1 MGLDSAR
8 SIGRGLDNRCEN
20 WSGQPVG
27 PDYPSGAR
35 LATPGFSK
43 TQFSMASSYLD
54 ACTIRQYV
62 CGTMIK
68 ARSGN
73 ELPVDIPDVI
83 PILPLRNSVLFPG
96 SIIPIDVG
104 RRKSVRLVE
113 DAISK
118 ERPVIGILTQ
128 KEARTEDPNDDDMYK
143 VGCAARILKVIKL
156 AKDNFSVILQGVS
169 RFEVRG
175 FEGSEPFLSARVE
188 PVPDPTTSDVELDAL
203 VMNLKD
209 IAKRVVKLMPEL
221 PKEAGALVDSVTEP
235 GHLADLITSN
245 LELEVSEKQDI
256 LETFDL
262 KTRMRKVLQ
271 FLSRQLEVLKVRERI
286 NTQVQE
292 EMGRNQREYVLRQQL
307 KAIKEELGELDESGG
322 DLEEFQEKIARAEM
336 PDEAEKMAR
345 KQYDRLKGMQP
356 SSAEY
361 TVTRTYLEWLV
372 ELPWSVSTEDKI
384 ELDEVRTVLNEDH
397 YDLEKVKKRIVE
409 YMAVRKLKD
418 DKKGPIL
425 CLVGPP
431 GVGKTSLGRSIARAI
446 GRKFVRVSLGGVR
459 DEAEIR
465 GHRRTYVGSLP
476 GRVIQGIKKAG
487 TNNPVFVL
495 DEIDKLGHDF
505 RGDPA
510 SALLEVLDPE
520 QNNAFSDHYLEVAFD
535 LSKVMFIATANQLD
549 PIPWALR
556 DRLEIIE
563 LPGYT
568 RQEKLHIARAFLVPK
583 QLDEHGLDD
592 DHCEITNE
600 GIYEIIDSYTRE
612 AGVRNL
618 EREIGAV
625 CRAVAV
631 KVAEGEA
638 EAKET
643 IREAE
648 VKEYLGPTKFVSE
661 VADRTAE
668 PGVATGLAW
677 TAVGGDILFIEATRM
692 PGKGK
697 LTLTG
702 QLGDVM
708 KESVTAALSFVRSRA
723 GQLGLESGN
732 FLENTDIH
740 VHVPA
745 GGIPK
750 DGPSAGVTMYTAL
763 VSLLTDTPVRPDVAM
778 TGEITLRGNVLQVG
792 GVKEKLLAAHRA
804 GIKRVIIPER
814 NVKDLVD
821 VPDEVKNEI
830 NIMPVKRMD
839 EVLIE
844 ALTDPP
850 AGIAALV
857 AEASEASRQEAE
869 AGATEQ
875 TGAE

>member
-1 MGLDSAR
+1 MTK
-8 SIGRGLDNRCEN
+8 
-20 WSGQPVG
+20 PK
-27 PDYPSGAR
+27 
-35 LATPGFSK
+35 PGG
-43 TQFSMASSYLD
+43 D
-54 ACTIRQYV
+54 
-62 CGTMIK
+62 
-68 ARSGN
+68 
-73 ELPVDIPDVI
+73 LPVEIPEVI
-83 PILPLRNSVLFPG
+83 PVLPLRNSVLFPG

-128 KEARTEDPNDDDMYK
+128 KDARTEDPGEEDMYR

-156 AKDNFSVILQGVS
+156 AKDNFSVILQGVTRVS
-169 RFEVRG
+169 VQN
-175 FEGSEPFLSARVE
+175 FEGTEPFIAARVE
-188 PVPDPTTSDVELDAL
+188 ARPDPTTTDVELDAL

-245 LELEVSEKQDI
+245 LELEVAEKQEI
-256 LETFDL
+256 LETYDL
-262 KTRMRKVLQ
+262 KARMRKVLQ

-307 KAIKEELGELDESGG
+307 KAIKDELGELDDSGG
-322 DLEEFQEKIARAEM
+322 DLEEFKEKIAQARM
-336 PDEAEKMAR
+336 PEEAEKAAL
-345 KQYDRLKGMQP
+345 KQYDRLKSMQP

-372 ELPWSVSTEDKI
+372 ELPWSVSTEDHI
-384 ELDEVRTVLNEDH
+384 ELDEVRKVLNEDH

-409 YMAVRKLKD
+409 YMAVRKLKN

-425 CLVGPP
+425 CLSGPP
-431 GVGKTSLGRSIARAI
+431 GVGKTSLGRSVARAI

-520 QNNAFSDHYLEVAFD
+520 QNHAFSDHYLEVAFD

-568 RQEKLHIARAFLVPK
+568 RQEKRHISRQFLVPK
-583 QLDEHGLDD
+583 QLDEHGLKNEQCD
-592 DHCEITNE
+592 ITDE
-600 GIYEIIDSYTRE
+600 AVYEIIDSYTRE

-618 EREIGAV
+618 EREIGSL
-625 CRAVAV
+625 CRGVAV
-631 KVAEGEA
+631 KVAEGS
-638 EAKET
+638 AKEK
-643 IREAE
+643 E
-648 VKEYLGPTKFVSE
+648 VIGGKEVPEYLGPTKFVSE
-661 VADRTAE
+661 VADRTSE

-677 TAVGGDILFIEATRM
+677 TSVGGDILFIEATRM

-708 KESVTAALSFVRSRA
+708 KESVTAALSFIRSRA
-723 GQLGLESGN
+723 PNLGLEAGN
-732 FLENTDIH
+732 LVENVDIH

-763 VSLLTDTPVRPDVAM
+763 VSLLLGVPVRPDVAM
-778 TGEITLRGNVLQVG
+778 TGEITLRGNVLQIG

-821 VPDEVKNEI
+821 VPDEVKQEI
-830 NIMPVKRMD
+830 EIIPVKRMD
-839 EVLIE
+839 EVLVI
-844 ALTDPP
+844 ALTQPP
-850 AGIAALV
+850 PGIVELV
-857 AEASEASRQEAE
+857 ERQKEAE
-869 AGATEQ
+869 IAGNIIPPGTPTTPPKPQPSA
-875 TGAE
+875 

>member
-1 MGLDSAR
+1 M
-8 SIGRGLDNRCEN
+8 
-20 WSGQPVG
+20 
-27 PDYPSGAR
+27 
-35 LATPGFSK
+35 SK
-43 TQFSMASSYLD
+43 TK
-54 ACTIRQYV
+54 
-62 CGTMIK
+62 G
-68 ARSGN
+68 GP
-73 ELPVDIPDVI
+73 EGPVEIPEI
-83 PILPLRNSVLFPG
+83 ISILPLRNSVLFPG

-113 DAISK
+113 DAIAK

-128 KEARTEDPNDDDMYK
+128 KDARTEDPGSGDLYM

-169 RFEVRG
+169 RFEVTG
-175 FEGSEPFLSARVE
+175 FEGTEPFLTANVR
-188 PVPDPTTSDVELDAL
+188 PVPDAMASDVELDAL

-221 PKEAGALVDSVTEP
+221 PKEAGALVDSVTEA
-235 GHLADLITSN
+235 GHLADLITSH
-245 LELEVSEKQDI
+245 LELEVSEKEDV

-262 KTRMRKVLQ
+262 KTRVRKVLQ

-307 KAIKEELGELDESGG
+307 KAIKEELGELDDGGG
-322 DLEEFQEKIARAEM
+322 DLDEFGEKITKCKMSE
-336 PDEAEKMAR
+336 EAEKVAK
-345 KQYDRLKGMQP
+345 KQLERLKGMQP

-372 ELPWSVSTEDKI
+372 ELPWSISTEDHI
-384 ELDEVRTVLNEDH
+384 DLPEVRRCLDEDH
-397 YDLEKVKKRIVE
+397 YDLDKVKKRIVE
-409 YMAVRKLKD
+409 YMAVRKLKN

-425 CLVGPP
+425 CLAGPP
-431 GVGKTSLGRSIARAI
+431 GVGKTSLGRSVARAI
-446 GRKFVRVSLGGVR
+446 GRKFGRISLGGVR

-476 GRVIQGIKKAG
+476 GRIIQGIKKAG

-520 QNNAFSDHYLEVAFD
+520 QNSSFSDHYLEVTFD

-568 RQEKLHIARAFLVPK
+568 RQEKKMIARKFLVPK
-583 QLDEHGLDD
+583 QLDDHGLVGGM
-592 DHCEITNE
+592 CEITDE
-600 GIYEIIDSYTRE
+600 AIFEVVDSYTRE

-618 EREIGAV
+618 EREIGSV

-631 KVAEGEA
+631 KVAEGQ
-638 EAKET
+638 AKEHEIVT
-643 IREAE
+643 PE
-648 VKEYLGPTKFVSE
+648 VVEEVLGPKKYVSE
-661 VADRTAE
+661 VAERVGE

-677 TAVGGDILFIEATRM
+677 TAVGGDILFIEATKM

-708 KESVTAALSFVRSRA
+708 KESVTAALSFVRGRA
-723 GQLGLESGN
+723 AALGLDPGN
-732 FLENTDIH
+732 FLENIDLH

-745 GGIPK
+745 GAVPQ

-763 VSLLTDTPVRPDVAM
+763 VSLLTGVPVRPDVAM
-778 TGEITLRGNVLQVG
+778 TGEITLRGNVLQNG
-792 GVKEKLLAAHRA
+792 GLKEKLLAAHRA

-814 NVKDLVD
+814 NVKDLID
-821 VPDEVKNEI
+821 VPDEVKKEI
-830 NIMPVKRMD
+830 EIF
-839 EVLIE
+839 
-844 ALTDPP
+844 
-850 AGIAALV
+850 
-857 AEASEASRQEAE
+857 
-869 AGATEQ
+869 
-875 TGAE
+875 

>member
-1 MGLDSAR
+1 MTKPKAG
-8 SIGRGLDNRCEN
+8 GE
-20 WSGQPVG
+20 QPV
-27 PDYPSGAR
+27 
-35 LATPGFSK
+35 
-43 TQFSMASSYLD
+43 
-54 ACTIRQYV
+54 
-62 CGTMIK
+62 
-68 ARSGN
+68 
-73 ELPVDIPDVI
+73 EIPDTL

-96 SIIPIDVG
+96 AIIPIDVG

-113 DAISK
+113 DAIAK

-128 KEARTEDPNDDDMYK
+128 KDARTEDPGSGDLYM

-169 RFEVRG
+169 RFEVSSFDG
-175 FEGSEPFLSARVE
+175 AEPFLAAKVRS
-188 PVPDPTTSDVELDAL
+188 VPDTTSSDVELDAL

-221 PKEAGALVDSVTEP
+221 PKEAGALVDSVTEA
-235 GHLADLITSN
+235 GHLADLITSH
-245 LELEVSEKQDI
+245 LELEVGEKQDV

-262 KTRMRKVLQ
+262 KTRTRKVLQ

-307 KAIKEELGELDESGG
+307 KAIKEELGELDDGGG
-322 DLEEFQEKIARAEM
+322 DLDEFGEKITKAKM
-336 PDEAEKMAR
+336 PEEAEKVAK
-345 KQYDRLKGMQP
+345 KQLDRLKGMQP

-372 ELPWSVSTEDKI
+372 ELPWSVSTEDHI
-384 ELDEVRTVLNEDH
+384 ELSEVRKCLDEDH
-397 YDLEKVKKRIVE
+397 YDLDKVKKRIVE
-409 YMAVRKLKD
+409 YMAVRKLKN

-425 CLVGPP
+425 CLAGPP

-446 GRKFVRVSLGGVR
+446 GRKFGRISLGGVR

-476 GRVIQGIKKAG
+476 GRIIQGIKKAG

-520 QNNAFSDHYLEVAFD
+520 QNSTFSDHYLEVTFD
-535 LSKVMFIATANQLD
+535 LSKVLFIATANQLD

-563 LPGYT
+563 LSGYT
-568 RQEKLHIARAFLVPK
+568 RQDKKNIARKFLVPK
-583 QLDEHGLDD
+583 QLEDHGL
-592 DHCEITNE
+592 TNE
-600 GIYEIIDSYTRE
+600 RAEMTDEALFEIVDSYTRE

-618 EREIGAV
+618 EREIGSV
-625 CRAVAV
+625 FRAVAV
-631 KVAEGEA
+631 KVAEGHAAEHEVITPVEVEA
-638 EAKET
+638 F
-643 IREAE
+643 
-648 VKEYLGPTKFVSE
+648 LGPKKYVSE
-661 VADRTAE
+661 VAERTAE
-668 PGVATGLAW
+668 PGVCTGLAW
-677 TAVGGDILFIEATRM
+677 TSVGGDILFIEATQM

-708 KESVTAALSFVRSRA
+708 KESVTAALSVLRGRA
-723 GQLGLESGN
+723 AALGLDPGN
-732 FLENTDIH
+732 FLENKDLH

-745 GGIPK
+745 GAVPK
-750 DGPSAGVTMYTAL
+750 DGPSAGITMYTAL
-763 VSLLTDTPVRPDVAM
+763 VSLFTGVPVRPDVAM
-778 TGEITLRGNVLQVG
+778 TGEITLRGNVLAIG

-814 NVKDLVD
+814 NMKDLID
-821 VPDEVKNEI
+821 VPAEVKSEMEI
-830 NIMPVKRMD
+830 IGVKRMD
-839 EVLIE
+839 EVL
-844 ALTDPP
+844 ALALKDPP
-850 AGIAALV
+850 ASILEMAKAATADSQV
-857 AEASEASRQEAE
+857 TA
-869 AGATEQ
+869 
-875 TGAE
+875 

>member
-1 MGLDSAR
+1 MTKAKAGSD
-8 SIGRGLDNRCEN
+8 
-20 WSGQPVG
+20 QPV
-27 PDYPSGAR
+27 
-35 LATPGFSK
+35 
-43 TQFSMASSYLD
+43 
-54 ACTIRQYV
+54 
-62 CGTMIK
+62 
-68 ARSGN
+68 
-73 ELPVDIPDVI
+73 EIPDVL

-113 DAISK
+113 DAIAK

-128 KEARTEDPNDDDMYK
+128 RDARTEDPTSSDLHT

-169 RFEVRG
+169 RFEVTG
-175 FEGSEPFLSARVE
+175 FEGGEPFLSAKVRA
-188 PVPDPTTSDVELDAL
+188 VPDPVTSDVELDAL

-209 IAKRVVKLMPEL
+209 IAKRVVKLMDAV

-245 LELEVSEKQDI
+245 LELEVAEKQDV
-256 LETFDL
+256 LETFDI
-262 KTRMRKVLQ
+262 KSRTRKVLQ

-307 KAIKEELGELDESGG
+307 KAIKEELGELDDGGG
-322 DLEEFQEKIARAEM
+322 DLDEFGEKIAKAKM
-336 PDEAEKMAR
+336 PEEAEKAAK
-345 KQYDRLKGMQP
+345 KQLERLKGMQP

-372 ELPWSVSTEDKI
+372 EVPWSISTEDHI
-384 ELDEVRTVLNEDH
+384 ELSEVRRCLDEDH
-397 YDLEKVKKRIVE
+397 YDLDKVKKRIVE

-431 GVGKTSLGRSIARAI
+431 GVGKTSLGRSVARAI
-446 GRKFVRVSLGGVR
+446 GRKFGRISLGGVR

-476 GRVIQGIKKAG
+476 GRIIQGVKKAG

-495 DEIDKLGHDF
+495 DELDKLGHDF

-520 QNNAFSDHYLEVAFD
+520 QNSSFSDHYLEVTFD

-568 RQEKLHIARAFLVPK
+568 RQEKAQIARKFLVPK
-583 QLDEHGLDD
+583 QLDEHGLGHDR
-592 DHCEITNE
+592 CEITDASVF
-600 GIYEIIDSYTRE
+600 EIIDGYTRE

-618 EREIGAV
+618 EREIGSV
-625 CRAVAV
+625 CRGVAV
-631 KVAEGEA
+631 KVAEGNARDHEVVDV
-638 EAKET
+638 EET
-643 IREAE
+643 R
-648 VKEYLGPTKFVSE
+648 EYLGPTKFVSE
-661 VADRTAE
+661 VAERTSE

-677 TAVGGDILFIEATRM
+677 TAVGGDILFIEATKM

-708 KESVTAALSFVRSRA
+708 KESVTAALSVVRGRA
-723 GQLGLESGN
+723 AALGLDAGN
-732 FLENTDIH
+732 FLENVDLH

-745 GGIPK
+745 GSVPK

-763 VSLLTDTPVRPDVAM
+763 VSLFTGHPVRPDVAM
-778 TGEITLRGNVLQVG
+778 TGEITLRGNVLQIG
-792 GVKEKLLAAHRA
+792 GLKEKLLAAHRA
-804 GIKRVIIPER
+804 GIKRVIIPDR
-814 NVKDLVD
+814 NVKDLID
-821 VPDEVKNEI
+821 VPDEVKREMEI
-830 NIMPVKRMD
+830 FSVKRMD
-839 EVLIE
+839 EVL
-844 ALTDPP
+844 ALALLNPPESILELARQAKADSAPAPTPAAPVPSVPTD
-850 AGIAALV
+850 
-857 AEASEASRQEAE
+857 
-869 AGATEQ
+869 
-875 TGAE
+875 

>member
-1 MGLDSAR
+1 MTKPKAG
-8 SIGRGLDNRCEN
+8 GE
-20 WSGQPVG
+20 QPV
-27 PDYPSGAR
+27 
-35 LATPGFSK
+35 
-43 TQFSMASSYLD
+43 
-54 ACTIRQYV
+54 
-62 CGTMIK
+62 
-68 ARSGN
+68 
-73 ELPVDIPDVI
+73 EIPDTL

-96 SIIPIDVG
+96 AIIPIDVG

-113 DAISK
+113 DAIAK

-128 KEARTEDPNDDDMYK
+128 KDARTEDPGSGDLYM

-169 RFEVRG
+169 RFEVSTFDG
-175 FEGSEPFLSARVE
+175 AEPFLAAKVRS
-188 PVPDPTTSDVELDAL
+188 VPDPTSSDVELDAL

-221 PKEAGALVDSVTEP
+221 PKEAGALVDSVTEA
-235 GHLADLITSN
+235 GHLADLITSH
-245 LELEVSEKQDI
+245 LELEVGEKQDV

-262 KTRMRKVLQ
+262 KTRTRKVLQ

-307 KAIKEELGELDESGG
+307 KAIKEELGELDDGGG
-322 DLEEFQEKIARAEM
+322 DLDEFAEKITKAKM
-336 PDEAEKMAR
+336 PEEAEKVAK
-345 KQYDRLKGMQP
+345 KQLDRLKGMKP

-372 ELPWSVSTEDKI
+372 ELPWSTSTEDLI
-384 ELDEVRTVLNEDH
+384 ELSEVRKCLDDDH
-397 YDLEKVKKRIVE
+397 YDLDKVKKRIVE
-409 YMAVRKLKD
+409 YMAVRKLKN

-431 GVGKTSLGRSIARAI
+431 GVGKTSLGRSVARAI
-446 GRKFVRVSLGGVR
+446 GRKFGRISLGGVR

-476 GRVIQGIKKAG
+476 GRIIQGIKKAG

-520 QNNAFSDHYLEVAFD
+520 QNSSFSDHYLEVTFD
-535 LSKVMFIATANQLD
+535 LSKVLFIATANQLD

-568 RQEKLHIARAFLVPK
+568 RQEKKMIARKFLVPK
-583 QLDEHGLDD
+583 QLEDHGLTTER
-592 DHCEITNE
+592 CEITDE
-600 GIYEIIDSYTRE
+600 ALFDVVDSYTRE

-618 EREIGAV
+618 EREIGSV
-625 CRAVAV
+625 FRAVAV
-631 KVAEGEA
+631 RVAEGQ
-638 EAKET
+638 AKDHE
-643 IREAE
+643 IIGPEQVE
-648 VKEYLGPTKFVSE
+648 EFLGPKKFVSE
-661 VADRTAE
+661 VAERTAE

-677 TAVGGDILFIEATRM
+677 TAVGGDILFIEATKM

-708 KESVTAALSFVRSRA
+708 KESVTAALSFVRGRA
-723 GQLGLESGN
+723 AALGLDPGN
-732 FLENTDIH
+732 FLENVDLH

-745 GGIPK
+745 GAVPK
-750 DGPSAGVTMYTAL
+750 DGPSAGITMYTAL
-763 VSLLTDTPVRPDVAM
+763 VSLLTGTPVRPDVAM
-778 TGEITLRGNVLQVG
+778 TGEITLRGNVLAIG

-804 GIKRVIIPER
+804 GIKRVIIPDR
-814 NVKDLVD
+814 NMKDLID
-821 VPDEVKNEI
+821 VPAEVKSEMEI
-830 NIMPVKRMD
+830 LGVKRMD
-839 EVLIE
+839 EVL
-844 ALTDPP
+844 ALALKDPP
-850 AGIAALV
+850 PSIVDLAKAAHLESHPT
-857 AEASEASRQEAE
+857 A
-869 AGATEQ
+869 
-875 TGAE
+875 